1 MPELRDLE
9 LLVSLSRHKN
19 FSHAAADCNI
29 SQPAFSTRIRKL
41 EEEFKLPLVRRG
53 NSFLGFTREG
63 EVALKWARKL
73 LADAEGMRQ
82 EINALRNN
90 LDGKLT
96 LGVIPTAMPFAARVS
111 SQLRRKHPNLS
122 IEIHSQSTRQI
133 TRRLNDF
140 SLDAGIM
147 YFDDADPDITVKLY
161 EERYVLIAPQTLASG
176 YKTQVTWAEAA
187 QFPLCLLTPDMR
199 NRQLLADAE
208 GMRQEIN
215 ALRNNLDGKLTLGVI
230 PTAMPFAARV
240 SSQLRRK
247 HPNLSIE
254 IHSQSTRQITRRL
267 NDFSLD
273 AGIMYFDDA
282 DPDIT
287 VKLYEERYVLIAP
300 QTLASGY
307 KTQVTWAEAAQ
318 FPLCLLTPDMRNR
331 QLIDAVFEQVSAVP
345 TVVMEASGFSAVLAQ
360 VVSGNAATI
369 APVSVAE
376 TFLALSSTVQFD
388 LVKPVMTHTIG
399 LSIKDQSP
407 VLPMVQALRQ
417 AIDASL

>member
-147 YFDDADPDITVKLY
+147 YFDGADPDTTVKLY
-161 EERYVLIAPQTLASG
+161 EERYVLIAPQTLVST
-176 YKTQVTWAEAA
+176 YKTQVTW
-187 QFPLCLLTPDMR
+187 
-199 NRQLLADAE
+199 
-208 GMRQEIN
+208 
-215 ALRNNLDGKLTLGVI
+215 
-230 PTAMPFAARV
+230 
-240 SSQLRRK
+240 S
-247 HPNLSIE
+247 
-254 IHSQSTRQITRRL
+254 
-267 NDFSLD
+267 
-273 AGIMYFDDA
+273 
-282 DPDIT
+282 
-287 VKLYEERYVLIAP
+287 
-300 QTLASGY
+300 
-307 KTQVTWAEAAQ
+307 EAAQ

-345 TVVMEASGFSAVLAQ
+345 TIVMEASGFTAVLAQ
-360 VVSGNAATI
+360 VARGNTATI

-376 TFLALSSTVQFD
+376 TFLTLSSTVQFE
-388 LVKPVMTHTIG
+388 LVKPVMTHPIG

-407 VLPMVQALRQ
+407 VLPVVQALRQ

>member
-90 LDGKLT
+90 L
-96 LGVIPTAMPFAARVS
+96 
-111 SQLRRKHPNLS
+111 N
-122 IEIHSQSTRQI
+122 
-133 TRRLNDF
+133 
-140 SLDAGIM
+140 
-147 YFDDADPDITVKLY
+147 
-161 EERYVLIAPQTLASG
+161 
-176 YKTQVTWAEAA
+176 
-187 QFPLCLLTPDMR
+187 
-199 NRQLLADAE
+199 
-208 GMRQEIN
+208 
-215 ALRNNLDGKLTLGVI
+215 GKLTLGVI

>member
-41 EEEFKLPLVRRG
+41 EEEFALPLVRRG

-147 YFDDADPDITVKLY
+147 YFDDADPDI
-161 EERYVLIAPQTLASG
+161 S
-176 YKTQVTWAEAA
+176 
-187 QFPLCLLTPDMR
+187 
-199 NRQLLADAE
+199 
-208 GMRQEIN
+208 
-215 ALRNNLDGKLTLGVI
+215 
-230 PTAMPFAARV
+230 
-240 SSQLRRK
+240 
-247 HPNLSIE
+247 
-254 IHSQSTRQITRRL
+254 
-267 NDFSLD
+267 
-273 AGIMYFDDA
+273 
-282 DPDIT
+282 

>member
-63 EVALKWARKL
+63 KVALKWARK
-73 LADAEGMRQ
+73 
-82 EINALRNN
+82 
-90 LDGKLT
+90 
-96 LGVIPTAMPFAARVS
+96 
-111 SQLRRKHPNLS
+111 
-122 IEIHSQSTRQI
+122 
-133 TRRLNDF
+133 
-140 SLDAGIM
+140 
-147 YFDDADPDITVKLY
+147 
-161 EERYVLIAPQTLASG
+161 
-176 YKTQVTWAEAA
+176 
-187 QFPLCLLTPDMR
+187 
-199 NRQLLADAE
+199 LLADAE

>member
-199 NRQLLADAE
+199 NRQL
-208 GMRQEIN
+208 
-215 ALRNNLDGKLTLGVI
+215 
-230 PTAMPFAARV
+230 
-240 SSQLRRK
+240 
-247 HPNLSIE
+247 
-254 IHSQSTRQITRRL
+254 
-267 NDFSLD
+267 
-273 AGIMYFDDA
+273 
-282 DPDIT
+282 
-287 VKLYEERYVLIAP
+287 
-300 QTLASGY
+300 
-307 KTQVTWAEAAQ
+307 
-318 FPLCLLTPDMRNR
+318 
-331 QLIDAVFEQVSAVP
+331 IDAVFEQVSAVP

-388 LVKPVMTHTIG
+388 LVNPVMTHTIG

>member
-147 YFDDADPDITVKLY
+147 YFDDADPDI
-161 EERYVLIAPQTLASG
+161 S
-176 YKTQVTWAEAA
+176 
-187 QFPLCLLTPDMR
+187 
-199 NRQLLADAE
+199 
-208 GMRQEIN
+208 
-215 ALRNNLDGKLTLGVI
+215 
-230 PTAMPFAARV
+230 
-240 SSQLRRK
+240 
-247 HPNLSIE
+247 
-254 IHSQSTRQITRRL
+254 
-267 NDFSLD
+267 
-273 AGIMYFDDA
+273 
-282 DPDIT
+282 

-369 APVSVAE
+369 ARNLM
-376 TFLALSSTVQFD
+376 FFC
-388 LVKPVMTHTIG
+388 KF
-399 LSIKDQSP
+399 
-407 VLPMVQALRQ
+407 
-417 AIDASL
+417 

>member
-9 LLVSLSRHKN
+9 LLVSLLRHKN

-161 EERYVLIAPQTLASG
+161 EERYVLIAPQT
-176 YKTQVTWAEAA
+176 
-187 QFPLCLLTPDMR
+187 R
-199 NRQLLADAE
+199 
-208 GMRQEIN
+208 
-215 ALRNNLDGKLTLGVI
+215 
-230 PTAMPFAARV
+230 
-240 SSQLRRK
+240 
-247 HPNLSIE
+247 
-254 IHSQSTRQITRRL
+254 
-267 NDFSLD
+267 
-273 AGIMYFDDA
+273 
-282 DPDIT
+282 
-287 VKLYEERYVLIAP
+287 
-300 QTLASGY
+300 ASGY

>member
-161 EERYVLIAPQTLASG
+161 EERYVLIAPQTL
-176 YKTQVTWAEAA
+176 T
-187 QFPLCLLTPDMR
+187 
-199 NRQLLADAE
+199 
-208 GMRQEIN
+208 
-215 ALRNNLDGKLTLGVI
+215 
-230 PTAMPFAARV
+230 
-240 SSQLRRK
+240 
-247 HPNLSIE
+247 
-254 IHSQSTRQITRRL
+254 
-267 NDFSLD
+267 
-273 AGIMYFDDA
+273 
-282 DPDIT
+282 
-287 VKLYEERYVLIAP
+287 
-300 QTLASGY
+300 SGY

>member
-1 MPELRDLE
+1 MPDLRDLE

-63 EVALKWARKL
+63 EVALKWARK
-73 LADAEGMRQ
+73 
-82 EINALRNN
+82 
-90 LDGKLT
+90 
-96 LGVIPTAMPFAARVS
+96 
-111 SQLRRKHPNLS
+111 
-122 IEIHSQSTRQI
+122 
-133 TRRLNDF
+133 
-140 SLDAGIM
+140 
-147 YFDDADPDITVKLY
+147 
-161 EERYVLIAPQTLASG
+161 
-176 YKTQVTWAEAA
+176 
-187 QFPLCLLTPDMR
+187 
-199 NRQLLADAE
+199 LLADAE

>member
-9 LLVSLSRHKN
+9 LLVSLLRHKN

-161 EERYVLIAPQTLASG
+161 EERYVLIAPQTRASG
-176 YKTQVTWAEAA
+176 YE
-187 QFPLCLLTPDMR
+187 
-199 NRQLLADAE
+199 
-208 GMRQEIN
+208 
-215 ALRNNLDGKLTLGVI
+215 
-230 PTAMPFAARV
+230 
-240 SSQLRRK
+240 
-247 HPNLSIE
+247 
-254 IHSQSTRQITRRL
+254 
-267 NDFSLD
+267 
-273 AGIMYFDDA
+273 
-282 DPDIT
+282 
-287 VKLYEERYVLIAP
+287 
-300 QTLASGY
+300 
-307 KTQVTWAEAAQ
+307 TQVTWAEAAQ

>member
-111 SQLRRKHPNLS
+111 SQLR
-122 IEIHSQSTRQI
+122 Q
-133 TRRLNDF
+133 
-140 SLDAGIM
+140 
-147 YFDDADPDITVKLY
+147 
-161 EERYVLIAPQTLASG
+161 
-176 YKTQVTWAEAA
+176 
-187 QFPLCLLTPDMR
+187 
-199 NRQLLADAE
+199 
-208 GMRQEIN
+208 
-215 ALRNNLDGKLTLGVI
+215 
-230 PTAMPFAARV
+230 
-240 SSQLRRK
+240 K

>member
-199 NRQLLADAE
+199 NRQL
-208 GMRQEIN
+208 
-215 ALRNNLDGKLTLGVI
+215 
-230 PTAMPFAARV
+230 
-240 SSQLRRK
+240 
-247 HPNLSIE
+247 
-254 IHSQSTRQITRRL
+254 
-267 NDFSLD
+267 
-273 AGIMYFDDA
+273 
-282 DPDIT
+282 
-287 VKLYEERYVLIAP
+287 
-300 QTLASGY
+300 
-307 KTQVTWAEAAQ
+307 
-318 FPLCLLTPDMRNR
+318 
-331 QLIDAVFEQVSAVP
+331 IDAVFEQVSAVP

-388 LVKPVMTHTIG
+388 LVKPVMTHTMG

>member
-63 EVALKWARKL
+63 EVALKWARK
-73 LADAEGMRQ
+73 
-82 EINALRNN
+82 
-90 LDGKLT
+90 
-96 LGVIPTAMPFAARVS
+96 
-111 SQLRRKHPNLS
+111 
-122 IEIHSQSTRQI
+122 
-133 TRRLNDF
+133 
-140 SLDAGIM
+140 
-147 YFDDADPDITVKLY
+147 
-161 EERYVLIAPQTLASG
+161 
-176 YKTQVTWAEAA
+176 
-187 QFPLCLLTPDMR
+187 
-199 NRQLLADAE
+199 LLADAE

>member
-9 LLVSLSRHKN
+9 LLVSLLRHKN

-133 TRRLNDF
+133 TRKLNDF

-161 EERYVLIAPQTLASG
+161 EERYVLIAPQTRASG

-187 QFPLCLLTPDMR
+187 R
-199 NRQLLADAE
+199 
-208 GMRQEIN
+208 
-215 ALRNNLDGKLTLGVI
+215 
-230 PTAMPFAARV
+230 
-240 SSQLRRK
+240 
-247 HPNLSIE
+247 
-254 IHSQSTRQITRRL
+254 
-267 NDFSLD
+267 
-273 AGIMYFDDA
+273 
-282 DPDIT
+282 
-287 VKLYEERYVLIAP
+287 
-300 QTLASGY
+300 
-307 KTQVTWAEAAQ
+307 

>member
-161 EERYVLIAPQTLASG
+161 EERYVLIAPQ
-176 YKTQVTWAEAA
+176 
-187 QFPLCLLTPDMR
+187 P
-199 NRQLLADAE
+199 
-208 GMRQEIN
+208 
-215 ALRNNLDGKLTLGVI
+215 
-230 PTAMPFAARV
+230 
-240 SSQLRRK
+240 
-247 HPNLSIE
+247 
-254 IHSQSTRQITRRL
+254 
-267 NDFSLD
+267 
-273 AGIMYFDDA
+273 
-282 DPDIT
+282 
-287 VKLYEERYVLIAP
+287 
-300 QTLASGY
+300 LASGY

-376 TFLALSSTVQFD
+376 TFLALSSTMQFD

>member
-41 EEEFKLPLVRRG
+41 EEEFRLPLVRRG

-133 TRRLNDF
+133 R
-140 SLDAGIM
+140 
-147 YFDDADPDITVKLY
+147 
-161 EERYVLIAPQTLASG
+161 
-176 YKTQVTWAEAA
+176 
-187 QFPLCLLTPDMR
+187 
-199 NRQLLADAE
+199 
-208 GMRQEIN
+208 
-215 ALRNNLDGKLTLGVI
+215 
-230 PTAMPFAARV
+230 
-240 SSQLRRK
+240 
-247 HPNLSIE
+247 
-254 IHSQSTRQITRRL
+254 RRL

>member
-199 NRQLLADAE
+199 NRQL
-208 GMRQEIN
+208 
-215 ALRNNLDGKLTLGVI
+215 
-230 PTAMPFAARV
+230 
-240 SSQLRRK
+240 
-247 HPNLSIE
+247 
-254 IHSQSTRQITRRL
+254 
-267 NDFSLD
+267 
-273 AGIMYFDDA
+273 
-282 DPDIT
+282 
-287 VKLYEERYVLIAP
+287 
-300 QTLASGY
+300 
-307 KTQVTWAEAAQ
+307 
-318 FPLCLLTPDMRNR
+318 
-331 QLIDAVFEQVSAVP
+331 IDAVFEQVSAVP

-369 APVSVAE
+369 APVSLAE